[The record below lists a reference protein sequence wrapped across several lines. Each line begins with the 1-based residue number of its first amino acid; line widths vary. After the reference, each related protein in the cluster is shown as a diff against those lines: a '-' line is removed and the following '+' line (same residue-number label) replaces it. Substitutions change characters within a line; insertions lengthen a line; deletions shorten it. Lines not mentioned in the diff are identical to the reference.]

1 MCPSWQ
7 LAKLIDSSK
16 RASATAKAKATATST
31 STARSADADND
42 VVAAADVDDDAANLV
57 IAASVEKQTR
67 QTKRQKQ
74 PKTKAI

>member
-16 RASATAKAKATATST
+16 RASATAKARATST
-31 STARSADADND
+31 STERSADADND

>member
-16 RASATAKAKATATST
+16 RASATAKATATST
-31 STARSADADND
+31 STERLADADND

>member
-1 MCPSWQ
+1 MCPAWQ

-16 RASATAKAKATATST
+16 RASATAKATATST
-31 STARSADADND
+31 STERSADADND

>member
-16 RASATAKAKATATST
+16 RASATAKATATST
-31 STARSADADND
+31 STERAADADND

>member
-16 RASATAKAKATATST
+16 RASATAKATATST
-31 STARSADADND
+31 STEHAADADND

>member
-16 RASATAKAKATATST
+16 RASATAKATATST
-31 STARSADADND
+31 STERSADADND

>member
-1 MCPSWQ
+1 MCPYWQ

-16 RASATAKAKATATST
+16 RASATAIATATST
-31 STARSADADND
+31 STERSADADND